1 MTAPTSF
8 WARRKAGVA
17 AEQEA
22 EARAAAVAKEE
33 ARAAALSEKS
43 DDEIREELGLPE
55 PEHMK
60 EGDDFAAF
68 LSREVPEH
76 LRRKALRTLWRSN
89 PVLACV
95 DGLNDYDDDYRIA
108 SVGAEAV
115 KTAYQI
121 GKGMTYHL
129 EELARQAE
137 AVPSQDDAA
146 EEVSP
151 VVDVQKDAFSPE
163 TAQAFSDET
172 PETQG
177 ADTSGE
183 QDENIDGSDDL
194 PRPRRMRFHFEEKTA

>member
-1 MTAPTSF
+1 M
-8 WARRKAGVA
+8 
-17 AEQEA
+17 
-22 EARAAAVAKEE
+22 
-33 ARAAALSEKS
+33 
-43 DDEIREELGLPE
+43 
-55 PEHMK
+55 
-60 EGDDFAAF
+60 
-68 LSREVPEH
+68 
-76 LRRKALRTLWRSN
+76 
-89 PVLACV
+89 
-95 DGLNDYDDDYRIA
+95 
-108 SVGAEAV
+108 